1 MKSLTGISSE
11 FKVFFCSQMNKA
23 EINLIRF
30 LSIISSCSHLSIR
43 IQLHTSSW
51 LKECSF
57 RELDKM
63 RIISPC
69 RIEVPSRRLAERD
82 ALRHCQLLERE
93 CDEQTIIIIPFLV
106 DLLAER
112 NVDAAGD
119 LADLLILCKTTL
131 DAVYSF
137 VLVCSEKW
145 WVSGEKKATKLKQS
159 KRALMPGSSATEM
172 IEILLLETNLSV
184 IGQFLLIF
192 LERRLS

>member
-1 MKSLTGISSE
+1 
-11 FKVFFCSQMNKA
+11 
-23 EINLIRF
+23 
-30 LSIISSCSHLSIR
+30 
-43 IQLHTSSW
+43 
-51 LKECSF
+51 
-57 RELDKM
+57 M

-137 VLVCSEKW
+137 VLVCSEK
-145 WVSGEKKATKLKQS
+145 
-159 KRALMPGSSATEM
+159 
-172 IEILLLETNLSV
+172 
-184 IGQFLLIF
+184 
-192 LERRLS
+192 